1 MKKRFAPRHQ
11 RENLLKE
18 NQALL
23 QEQLNPRYQREYPLS
38 KK

>member
-1 MKKRFAPRHQ
+1 MQKRSAPRHQ

-23 QEQLNPRYQREYPLS
+23 QEQLNPRYQREYSLP

>member
-1 MKKRFAPRHQ
+1 MKKRFAPRYQ
-11 RENLLKE
+11 RENPLKE

-23 QEQLNPRYQREYPLS
+23 QEQLNPRYQREYPLP